1 MHIRQRELEFLSE
14 LIAIDSVNPK
24 VDPTRAGE
32 QAMVD
37 FLAATCDR
45 MGLEVEQHAVEPGR
59 PNLLAHLRV
68 PHARGRLLF
77 VAHTDTVPP
86 GDMPDPFTARVAD
99 GRVTGRGAVDDKGP
113 IVATLAALEGLA
125 ARRADLGVDVTFAAV
140 IDEEYTSA
148 GAKALA
154 SQGPVYAG
162 AVVLEGTNNL
172 PVAAHRGSARLRMQ
186 VLGRAAH
193 SSRPDL
199 GINAIAHAAEVI
211 RAIQTGYAASLA
223 GRVHPLAGQ
232 PAVSVTRISGGV
244 AGNMIPPEC
253 GFTINRRFLPGETQA
268 QVCAELVGIVAELQK
283 TLPDLRIAPLEIE
296 DWDEALDTPPAT
308 PIVQAAV
315 SAVRAVQGTGAVTGA
330 PWGSD
335 APIIAAAGIP
345 CVVMGPG
352 AVAEEGH
359 TIHESIALDE
369 ILTAARIF
377 EEMVLH
383 FPRYL

>member
-1 MHIRQRELEFLSE
+1 MPIQQHELELLAE
-14 LIAIDSVNPK
+14 LIAIDSVNPM
-24 VDPTRAGE
+24 VDRTRAGE
-32 QAMVD
+32 QAIVD
-37 FLAATCDR
+37 FLAATCTQ
-45 MGLEVEQHAVEPGR
+45 MGLAVELQEVAPGR

-68 PHARGRLLF
+68 PNPRGRLLF

-86 GDMPDPFTARVAD
+86 GDMPDPFTARVAA

-113 IVATLAALEGLA
+113 MVATLAALERLA
-125 ARRADLGVDVTFAAV
+125 MRPAELAVDVTFAAV
-140 IDEEYTSA
+140 IDEEYMSA

-154 SQGPVYAG
+154 GRGPQWDG
-162 AVVLEGTNNL
+162 AVVLEGTHNL
-172 PVAAHRGSARLRMQ
+172 PVAAHRGSARLRMR

-211 RAIQTGYAASLA
+211 RAIQTGYAEGLRT
-223 GRVHPLAGQ
+223 RVHPLAGQ
-232 PAVSVTRISGGV
+232 PAVAVTRILGGV
-244 AGNMIPPEC
+244 TGNMIPPEC

-268 QVCAELVGIVAELQK
+268 QVCAELEALVAELQSH
-283 TLPDLRIAPLEIE
+283 LPDLQIAPLEIE
-296 DWDEALDTPPAT
+296 DWDEALDTSPAA
-308 PIVQAAV
+308 PLVQ
-315 SAVRAVQGTGAVTGA
+315 SAVNAVRTVQGHGEITGA

-369 ILTAARIF
+369 ILTAAHIF
-377 EEMVLH
+377 EELARQFH
-383 FPRYL
+383 RYL